1 MHCASRAC
9 TVHILGEDHIRG
21 PRGQLPH
28 VDVLLVEYS
37 VDHAETSVS
46 NDLFGQTE
54 RSQRALDRI
63 DAHYKKSAI
72 QPHRFDHK
80 TVLCDVRKACGCLRG
95 MGLWN
100 ELRDMNHESVRDYIV
115 TRSANLLAP
124 NPYVQDAFRARLKVL
139 SSDDRARFAR
149 LFHQFKEEVAS
160 LMNDDLPSCTILDPV
175 DATRMFDSL
184 YNDAPCKMTDLYFVV
199 TVLALCTRH
208 PSIGILCGMHHV
220 PSIARLLSHFGFA

>member
-1 MHCASRAC
+1 
-9 TVHILGEDHIRG
+9 
-21 PRGQLPH
+21 
-28 VDVLLVEYS
+28 
-37 VDHAETSVS
+37 
-46 NDLFGQTE
+46 
-54 RSQRALDRI
+54 
-63 DAHYKKSAI
+63 
-72 QPHRFDHK
+72 
-80 TVLCDVRKACGCLRG
+80 

-149 LFHQFKEEVAS
+149 LFHQFNEEVAR
-160 LMNDDLPSCTILDPV
+160 LMNDDLTSSTLLDPV

-199 TVLALCTRH
+199 TSSRCARVTLPSASCAACTTFPQSRVCSRTSVLPRIRRRGRHASSEEGTSKWTLLRH
-208 PSIGILCGMHHV
+208 PWVYHIRRH
-220 PSIARLLSHFGFA
+220 